1 VAHCGG
7 GGRLVERSACQWPRQ
22 EERWASSRGPRA
34 PNNVSEMG
42 QEERIRPKWHF
53 WVFFPIFFYEIS
65 ALFSI
70 SSTQTKFK
78 FSFLNF
84 IFASAKISNNVNII
98 PIVYHIIIYSF
109 FPCYLFMGGING
121 YIRNS
126 LSHFPILCF
135 HLKLEI

>member
-1 VAHCGG
+1 M
-7 GGRLVERSACQWPRQ
+7 
-22 EERWASSRGPRA
+22 
-34 PNNVSEMG
+34 SEMG

-98 PIVYHIIIYSF
+98 PTVYHIIIYTFSL
-109 FPCYLFMGGING
+109 LFIYG
-121 YIRNS
+121 RNKW
-126 LSHFPILCF
+126 F
-135 HLKLEI
+135 H